1 LRGPT
6 KQLRIDRHN
15 RIRSTQCNLVPRPVV
30 ELSRSWRLVA
40 SHLLGVL
47 EPSVV
52 LQVNSDASCPP
63 GVTSDRDEK
72 TREASFAD
80 RFGVSRSTLY
90 RNTAGPESPKM
101 LMMGSQTE
109 RHGHHPGVLACGLPE
124 QGPQGTDLRVAGHT
138 LKQVFRRNPIAI
150 YARGV
155 KGGFYLLNAEAF
167 PRTQPP

>member
-1 LRGPT
+1 MPG
-6 KQLRIDRHN
+6 
-15 RIRSTQCNLVPRPVV
+15 
-30 ELSRSWRLVA
+30 
-40 SHLLGVL
+40 HLLGVL

-101 LMMGSQTE
+101 LM
-109 RHGHHPGVLACGLPE
+109 
-124 QGPQGTDLRVAGHT
+124 
-138 LKQVFRRNPIAI
+138 I
-150 YARGV
+150 YAQSSNQGLSPLWSVFLSQRCAKIPQV
-155 KGGFYLLNAEAF
+155 DDRNN
-167 PRTQPP
+167 R